1 MANCFLCGNKIGMF
15 DVGAYIENIPICS
28 SCDTLIRNNVNNVFA
43 MCHTDEELDQ
53 SQKLIVENFQTQFSD
68 DKLEVLKKH
77 IAHIKN
83 IYSTNLKKNNN
94 PDTSSD
100 PVSNL
105 NAIHQKKIDSHML
118 TTGYDFQGYKIEKYI
133 GLVSGECV
141 IGTGII
147 ADLFSDFSD
156 ISGTK
161 SKTFS
166 NKMKEIKSFAIKEM
180 IEDSIYIGGNAI
192 IGITYDHI
200 TFSGKNMIGI
210 SVNGT
215 SVKITSIG

>member
-1 MANCFLCGNKIGMF
+1 MANCFLCGNKIKML
-15 DVGAYIENIPICS
+15 DVGSYIENIPICS

-43 MCHTDEELDQ
+43 MCHTDEELNQ
-53 SQKLIVENFQTQFSD
+53 SQKLIVENFQKQFSD
-68 DKLEVLKKH
+68 EKLETLKKH
-77 IAHIKN
+77 IAYIKS
-83 IYSTNLKKNNN
+83 IYSANINKNNIPDANFN
-94 PDTSSD
+94 PI
-100 PVSNL
+100 SNL
-105 NAIHQKKIDSHML
+105 NAMHQKKIDSHML
-118 TTGYDFQGYKIEKYI
+118 TTGYDFQGYKIEKYL
-133 GLVSGECV
+133 GLVSGDCV
-141 IGTGII
+141 VGTGII

-156 ISGTK
+156 ITGAK

-166 NKMKEIKSFAIKEM
+166 SKMKDIKQAAVQEM
-180 IEDSIYIGGNAI
+180 IEDSVRLGGNAI